1 MTGGT
6 KTPLAPHEASSLKRT
21 IDKLFD
27 RNDSVEPGADDV
39 VAATSFGFWVGMLS
53 GGIPR
58 DPVYNYETR
67 FWQTRLHRAFP
78 GVTINDRKALFGD
91 LLQLKTLRNRIAHHE
106 PITHFQHDLM
116 LKRIRDVLTAI
127 DASLAQYV
135 DSEQRVTTVLDRK
148 QDALTHGLC
157 VL

>member
-1 MTGGT
+1 M
-6 KTPLAPHEASSLKRT
+6 
-21 IDKLFD
+21 
-27 RNDSVEPGADDV
+27 
-39 VAATSFGFWVGMLS
+39 
-53 GGIPR
+53 
-58 DPVYNYETR
+58 YNYETR